1 MMEAKEFRKVCYEA
15 ARRTRG
21 QVVRFVPGDVARNF
35 QTGEIAYEH
44 RTVAVLWTQD
54 WDEGGRR
61 EIVGIADASIG
72 YGSITFVDEPGLL
85 AVLRELL
92 PGYRLFTRAELEA
105 PIDITAPRWK
115 NHYDVQHWR
124 PDFIGEVLFNCWD

>member
-1 MMEAKEFRKVCYEA
+1 MEAKEFRKVCYEA

-21 QVVRFVPGDVARNF
+21 QVVRFVPGEVARNF
-35 QTGEIAYEH
+35 ETGEIAYGH

-92 PGYRLFTRAELEA
+92 PEHRLYSRAELEA
-105 PIDITAPRWK
+105 PIDITEPRWK
-115 NHYDVQHWR
+115 NHYDVQCWR